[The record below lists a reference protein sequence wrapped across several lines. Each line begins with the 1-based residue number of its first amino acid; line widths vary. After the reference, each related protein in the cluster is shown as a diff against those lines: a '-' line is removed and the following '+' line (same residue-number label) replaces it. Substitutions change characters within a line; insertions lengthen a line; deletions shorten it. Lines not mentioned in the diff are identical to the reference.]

1 MVIII
6 LIILKGKSKND
17 KHFGLQFCM
26 DISLCLKHIYRVTQ
40 VKLWLFK
47 SVILWNG
54 KIKVRLQN
62 KFIKLAIWI
71 FQKRV
76 QKNLKTLFWA
86 SKRTFYFFTKKSTGC
101 FLPIFITELKYTYKK
116 WWSFWAPYILKNR
129 KKIIFWN
136 IHMANLINWFCNLT
150 FILPIQSITDLK
162 SHSLTWVTLY
172 INYL

>member
-1 MVIII
+1 MIVICFVK
-6 LIILKGKSKND
+6 LIHPLNSSLGASINYVGKQGEGRGSLKC
-17 KHFGLQFCM
+17 HWYY
-26 DISLCLKHIYRVTQ
+26 ISLFIKRVNEGGRGGQKSSNFCQCSSYRVTQ

-116 WWSFWAPYILKNR
+116 WWSFWAPYIMKI
-129 KKIIFWN
+129 KK
-136 IHMANLINWFCNLT
+136 
-150 FILPIQSITDLK
+150 
-162 SHSLTWVTLY
+162 
-172 INYL
+172 